1 MFSPVL
7 CLALALL
14 QARSLAQ
21 QTAIVTGGFNGYEG
35 ARDGCELIN
44 KARTSPHTCS
54 QKYFILFFIS
64 VKIYFLFISVKI
76 FYRYLFLKFIDILK
90 NIYRYF

>member
-1 MFSPVL
+1 MSSPAPVL

-44 KARTSPHTCS
+44 KAHTSPHTPQRHFS
-54 QKYFILFFIS
+54 QQ
-64 VKIYFLFISVKI
+64 FLPESQGVECLDMGTSRFV
-76 FYRYLFLKFIDILK
+76 
-90 NIYRYF
+90 

>member
-1 MFSPVL
+1 MSSPAPVL

-44 KARTSPHTCS
+44 KARTSPNTRS
-54 QKYFILFFIS
+54 QKYFIS
-64 VKIYFLFISVKI
+64 FLF
-76 FYRYLFLKFIDILK
+76 L
-90 NIYRYF
+90 

>member
-1 MFSPVL
+1 MSSPAPVL

-44 KARTSPHTCS
+44 KAHTSPHTRS
-54 QKYFILFFIS
+54 QKYFIS
-64 VKIYFLFISVKI
+64 FLFI
-76 FYRYLFLKFIDILK
+76 L
-90 NIYRYF
+90 

>member
-44 KARTSPHTCS
+44 KARTSPYKRS
-54 QKYFILFFIS
+54 QSFI
-64 VKIYFLFISVKI
+64 VI
-76 FYRYLFLKFIDILK
+76 FK
-90 NIYRYF
+90 NIL

>member
-44 KARTSPHTCS
+44 KARTSPHTRS
-54 QKYFILFFIS
+54 QSFIVIFKNILYID
-64 VKIYFLFISVKI
+64 I
-76 FYRYLFLKFIDILK
+76 FYRYH
-90 NIYRYF
+90 